1 MRETL
6 LTDVYLDQSC
16 LLTRLMEELLS
27 ILVPHAH
34 TTQSITHRLIMPLSR
49 TDKKKKKNQWRWLIR
64 SQAQEVSARWTA
76 TVSSTRLASG
86 SAGFLGGLRS
96 VFGVEGSGT
105 WQSSVA
111 PGRGEFRTG
120 LLHEGRRSGDAWTRS
135 RAGPLGSGYTKKG
148 QRVSDD
154 VFSPLRGKIA
164 SSVFVLAYRSHGKVK
179 STISLF
185 YNSTKCSLWK
195 IFQLDDPK
203 EKASVGQGARAE
215 ERPHS
220 SPKSK
225 EDFGD

>member
-1 MRETL
+1 MTN
-6 LTDVYLDQSC
+6 Q
-16 LLTRLMEELLS
+16 
-27 ILVPHAH
+27 
-34 TTQSITHRLIMPLSR
+34 ITGTGGLCAVDSH
-49 TDKKKKKNQWRWLIR
+49 
-64 SQAQEVSARWTA
+64 

-96 VFGVEGSGT
+96 VFGVEGSRT

-148 QRVSDD
+148 ERVSDD

-164 SSVFVLAYRSHGKVK
+164 SSVFVFAYRSHGKVK

-185 YNSTKCSLWK
+185 YKSTKCSLRNFSSLMTQKRKPVWARERELRK
-195 IFQLDDPK
+195 DLIHHQ
-203 EKASVGQGARAE
+203 KARKALVI
-215 ERPHS
+215 
-220 SPKSK
+220 KSK
-225 EDFGD
+225 CVICRIINK